1 MNPRVSILVAAWN
14 AAEYISET
22 ILSVQSQSYAAWELV
37 IVDDG
42 STDGTADILKKYARL
57 DCRIKIYSKS
67 NQGAHIARNF
77 AFERSV
83 GEYIVILDADDRILP
98 DKLKVQVDLLD
109 SNSEYGVVY
118 GDTWH
123 CDKFMNRQIL
133 ESKKYPEQHVQ
144 GEIFEK
150 LIVGNRFAI
159 HAGMVRRAVLNDIGL
174 HNANSML
181 IADWDFWVRVAEKY
195 KFLYD
200 SEPVAEYRIHPGMS
214 AQMDGGRKQFA
225 QRMGTAKNIEGLKR
239 FNSTSVRVKEEF
251 DFANVRFAQKFG
263 LHRDALRMARKMV
276 LKRPFR
282 LKGYLLCGYSV
293 FQIFFDSK

>member
-109 SNSEYGVVY
+109 SNSEYGVV
-118 GDTWH
+118 
-123 CDKFMNRQIL
+123 
-133 ESKKYPEQHVQ
+133 
-144 GEIFEK
+144 
-150 LIVGNRFAI
+150 
-159 HAGMVRRAVLNDIGL
+159 
-174 HNANSML
+174 
-181 IADWDFWVRVAEKY
+181 
-195 KFLYD
+195 
-200 SEPVAEYRIHPGMS
+200 
-214 AQMDGGRKQFA
+214 
-225 QRMGTAKNIEGLKR
+225 
-239 FNSTSVRVKEEF
+239 
-251 DFANVRFAQKFG
+251 
-263 LHRDALRMARKMV
+263 
-276 LKRPFR
+276 
-282 LKGYLLCGYSV
+282 
-293 FQIFFDSK
+293 